1 MSKSPPGFPSLT
13 MNRIHSTTNIHRGKN
28 TGNLEKYQE
37 KYEVQTPNRFPKPS
51 KLLAEYSN
59 RGSNKKFPDYN
70 PEKKPEEKFVPSKS
84 PLRNTAYKKKE
95 TKTGC

>member
-37 KYEVQTPNRFPKPS
+37 KYEV
-51 KLLAEYSN
+51 
-59 RGSNKKFPDYN
+59 
-70 PEKKPEEKFVPSKS
+70 
-84 PLRNTAYKKKE
+84 
-95 TKTGC
+95 